1 MTRAHRPPEA
11 AGTFGRAPGAL
22 PPPFSPLSALGAAA
36 LVVVVWLLLHVG
48 WYPHG
53 QIVDYPVYRAYGD
66 AIVHRHAVPYRDFR
80 LEYQPAALP
89 FFAIPAALEGH
100 DFRTVFQALM
110 ALCHLALVL
119 AVLRTRGRAA
129 AAAAA
134 LAPLL
139 LGSVVLSRFDLWPA
153 ALAAGALW
161 LLVRGNP
168 PESAVVLATGFAAKL
183 WPAVLAPVVCIW
195 LWRREGRRAVAVWA
209 GTALATAAA
218 WFLPFLVV
226 GARGVGH
233 SFYLQLARPLQI
245 ESLGATIFVAFHNI
259 AGIGTGVVSNFGSQN
274 VAGPGVHE
282 ITLATTALELLA
294 IVACWVLFVR
304 GEPTFDRLLVACAAS
319 TTALL
324 AFGKV
329 FSPQYMIWL
338 FALVPLAGRLVPLA
352 VYGIGLVL
360 TQVYFPRRYWELATG
375 LYRLEVGI
383 VLLRDLAVVA
393 LLCVL
398 LYALQGSRAT
408 SREAASAAVS

>member
-1 MTRAHRPPEA
+1 VTSAARPRA
-11 AGTFGRAPGAL
+11 RAGAL
-22 PPPFSPLSALGAAA
+22 GREPLAVVGAVA
-36 LVVVVWLLLHVG
+36 LVTVVWLLLHVG

-53 QIVDYPVYRAYGD
+53 QIVDYPIYRAYGD

-89 FFAIPAALEGH
+89 VFAIPAALEGH
-100 DFRTVFQALM
+100 DFRLVFQALM
-110 ALCHLALVL
+110 ALCHLGLVL
-119 AVLRTRGRAA
+119 AVLRTRGPRA

-161 LLVRGNP
+161 LLVRGNAG
-168 PESAVVLATGFAAKL
+168 ESAVVLATGFAAKL
-183 WPAVLAPVVCIW
+183 WPAVLAPLICIW
-195 LWRREGRRAVAVWA
+195 LWRRAGRRAVAGWLA
-209 GTALATAAA
+209 AALATTAA
-218 WFLPFLVV
+218 WFVPFLVV

-233 SFYLQLARPLQI
+233 SFYLQIARPLQI

-259 AGIGTGVVSNFGSQN
+259 AGIGTGVVTNFGSQN
-274 VAGPGVHE
+274 IAGAGVHE
-282 ITLATTALELLA
+282 IALASTVVEALA
-294 IVACWVLFVR
+294 ILAVWLLFAR
-304 GEPTFDRLLVACAAS
+304 GEPTTDRLLVACAAAA
-319 TTALL
+319 TALL

-338 FALVPLAGRLVPLA
+338 FALVPLAGRIASLA

-360 TQVYFPRRYWELATG
+360 TQVYFPRRYWEFASG

-393 LLCVL
+393 LFGAL
-398 LYALQGSRAT
+398 LYVLQAT
-408 SREAASAAVS
+408 RAASSSRSSPAVS